1 MQKRAFEMLRR
12 LTVTKILFLCYFLIV
27 VVGAVILSLPV
38 SVRAGESH
46 RVLDGFFTSASAA
59 CVTGLVRFDT
69 YSHWSPFGQSVILVL
84 IQVGGIGFMT
94 LCVSALSVTRYRIG
108 LVFRSLTQNAVSAPE
123 LGGIVRSAK
132 FIVIFTAAVETAGAI
147 LLSFWFCPRYGT
159 LRGIWYSV
167 FHSVSAFCNA
177 GFDLMG
183 GTSPFSSFTS
193 ASGSAYLNIVL
204 MLLIIF
210 GGLGF
215 FTWRDIFM
223 TKCRLRRFKL
233 QTKVVL
239 SVSAALTVIG
249 AVLFYLL
256 ERVSGSGSATVLEAV
271 FQSVT
276 CRTAGFNTVNL
287 AALSQ
292 STKLVMIALMLVGGA
307 PGSTAGGIKVTTAAV
322 LAVSVRSTL
331 RQRRSAEMFGRR
343 LDDTST
349 RTAVCVLMMYLGLAL
364 TSSVVLNVFDGVGM
378 LDAMFESFSAV
389 ATVGLTAGATPTLG
403 AVSALVLSALMI
415 FGRVGSLT
423 MLFALASEKGRT
435 ASSLPLEKLQIG

>member
-69 YSHWSPFGQSVILVL
+69 YSHWSPFGQAVILVL

-94 LCVSALSVTRYRIG
+94 LCVSALSVTRHRIG

-123 LGGIVRSAK
+123 LGGIVRSVK
-132 FIVIFTAAVETAGAI
+132 FIVIFTAAVETVGAI

-233 QTKVVL
+233 QTKGVL

-256 ERVSGSGSATVLEAV
+256 ERVSGSGSVTVLEAV

-276 CRTAGFNTVNL
+276 CRTAGFNTIDL
-287 AALSQ
+287 GAMTGMSKAASML
-292 STKLVMIALMLVGGA
+292 LMFIGA

-403 AVSALVLSALMI
+403 TVSALVLSALMI